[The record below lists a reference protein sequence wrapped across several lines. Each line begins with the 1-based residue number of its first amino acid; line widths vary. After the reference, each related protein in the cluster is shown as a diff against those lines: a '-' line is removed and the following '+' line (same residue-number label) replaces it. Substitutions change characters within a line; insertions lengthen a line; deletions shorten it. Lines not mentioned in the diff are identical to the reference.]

1 MKSPKRVL
9 SLYSTQSQQS
19 LAFLRL
25 HCSLVLLVHV
35 SLEVTQAL
43 ILFRTE
49 RAFSLVPLLPMHGR
63 LAVPLQC
70 TLVKK
75 SLPTAACAS
84 PHSVRVE
91 HQPLPPLLVSFLLV
105 VGVFYAHLLLGFALA
120 PCPLC
125 PIEARDTY
133 SRDPGFAPVT
143 VGPSAC
149 EEETPCG
156 TTSVSMLSPCPSLD
170 FIFARFG
177 VPLTGSSW
185 GSPL

>member
-70 TLVKK
+70 TPVRK
-75 SLPTAACAS
+75 SLPTAAHAS

-156 TTSVSMLSPCPSLD
+156 TTSVSMSSPCTSLD
-170 FIFARFG
+170 FVFTCVG
-177 VPLTGSSW
+177 VPLMGSSRV
-185 GSPL
+185 SPL